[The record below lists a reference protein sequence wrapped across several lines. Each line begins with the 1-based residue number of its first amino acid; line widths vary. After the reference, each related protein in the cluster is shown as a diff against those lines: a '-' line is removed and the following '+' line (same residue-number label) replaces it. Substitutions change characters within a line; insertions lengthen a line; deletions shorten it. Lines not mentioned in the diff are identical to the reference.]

1 LPRTGFSVSKVKS
14 GPTKVLLS
22 LKDLLI
28 TMNVTHIN
36 AWRKFVQILYDYKNH
51 FFLRAYRLRL
61 KNQQKPSPIIG
72 ILMKFT
78 ISVHEII
85 SLFLLNTLV

>member
-1 LPRTGFSVSKVKS
+1 MAKAEEKNLHIIRGESLPKTGFSVSKVKS

-36 AWRKFVQILYDYKNH
+36 AWYK
-51 FFLRAYRLRL
+51 
-61 KNQQKPSPIIG
+61 
-72 ILMKFT
+72 
-78 ISVHEII
+78 
-85 SLFLLNTLV
+85 LVADIAGGKEAEGV